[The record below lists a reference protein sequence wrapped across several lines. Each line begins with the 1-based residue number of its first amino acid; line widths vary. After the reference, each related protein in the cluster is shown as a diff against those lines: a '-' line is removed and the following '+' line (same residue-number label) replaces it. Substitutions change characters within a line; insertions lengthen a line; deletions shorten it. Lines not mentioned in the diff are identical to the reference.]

1 MAKFAKW
8 IGMGLGWAFM
18 GPIGGILGFF
28 LGSMADQNSSQTRR
42 VGGRRTTQGDFV
54 LSMLVLVAAVMKSD
68 GRVMKSELDYVKK
81 YFVRVFGA
89 ESAKEATR
97 MLRDLLKQDI
107 PVTDVSRQIGKQL
120 NYSSRLQLLQFLYG
134 IAMADGVADASE
146 MKLIHHISQQM
157 GVSEADRQSIQS
169 MYVIDTDSDYKILEI
184 DKKASDDEVKKSYR
198 RMAMKFHPDKVY
210 NLGEEVRAEA
220 EFKFKKVNEAYE
232 KIKKERGMV

>member
-28 LGSMADQNSSQTRR
+28 LGSMADQNTNQKRR
-42 VGGRRTTQGDFV
+42 IGGRQTTQGDFV
-54 LSMLVLVAAVMKSD
+54 VSMLVLVAAVMKAD
-68 GRVMKSELDYVKK
+68 GKVMKSELDYVKR

-97 MLRDLLKQDI
+97 MLRDLLKQEI
-107 PVTDVSRQIGKQL
+107 PVRDVSRQIAQRL

-134 IAMADGVADASE
+134 IAMSDHVAEAAE
-146 MKLIHHISQQM
+146 MNLIHDISIQM
-157 GVSEADRQSIQS
+157 GIAEKDRQAIEA
-169 MYVIDTDSDYKILEI
+169 MYVVNTESNYNILEI
-184 DKKASDDEVKKSYR
+184 DKSVSDEEVKKAYR

-210 NLGEEVRAEA
+210 NLGEEVRKEA

-232 KIKKERGMV
+232 NIKKERGLV